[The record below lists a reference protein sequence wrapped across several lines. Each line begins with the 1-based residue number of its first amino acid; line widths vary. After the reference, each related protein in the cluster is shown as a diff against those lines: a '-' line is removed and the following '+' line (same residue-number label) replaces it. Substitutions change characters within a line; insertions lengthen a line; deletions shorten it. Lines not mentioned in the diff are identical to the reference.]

1 VSASALERFRDSTL
15 WPMAL
20 TCNQTRRIGS
30 DMVYLARASLSPSL
44 GLIAALLYEPL
55 GSTMYELV
63 QPVERYL
70 RELREFEVSMKVP
83 KARQLAVPMLM
94 VLVPDSKAAQ
104 KRRAKM
110 KADEEEKAVEK
121 LDNAETQAFLLEF
134 VRRVNLN
141 QKKEIVIDFTQ
152 DVSMGQL
159 SSTLG
164 ASEGDAK
171 KKRPLKKGTTST
183 KKPAKASPPDTAN
196 SGARKSEDD
205 SEKSDEKRGKSKV
218 RNGSVGKA
226 SDGEKSGPE

>member
-1 VSASALERFRDSTL
+1 
-15 WPMAL
+15 
-20 TCNQTRRIGS
+20 
-30 DMVYLARASLSPSL
+30 
-44 GLIAALLYEPL
+44 
-55 GSTMYELV
+55 MYELV

-70 RELREFEVSMKVP
+70 RQLREFEVSMKVP
-83 KARQLAVPMLM
+83 KARQLAMPMLM

-141 QKKEIVIDFTQ
+141 KNKEIFIDFTQ

-171 KKRPLKKGTTST
+171 KKRLKKTNSAV
-183 KKPAKASPPDTAN
+183 KKAP
-196 SGARKSEDD
+196 KS
-205 SEKSDEKRGKSKV
+205 
-218 RNGSVGKA
+218 A
-226 SDGEKSGPE
+226 